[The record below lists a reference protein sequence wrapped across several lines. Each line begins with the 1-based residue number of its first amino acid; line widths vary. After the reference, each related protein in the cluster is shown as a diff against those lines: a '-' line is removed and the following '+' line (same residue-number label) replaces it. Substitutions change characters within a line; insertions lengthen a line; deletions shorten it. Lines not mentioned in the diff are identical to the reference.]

1 MASSE
6 SLIRAARERSNR
18 GIAERSA
25 NIVAESLDT
34 DFVVIV
40 GDGTL
45 IPDRDAYL
53 DAYRAQVSDP
63 SRLRYV
69 RIPDII
75 EVSNSHPLASEQGR
89 WTATLP
95 DGTVSYSGTYSAIWR
110 RSASGWKLRSEFFVT
125 LMQG

>member
-1 MASSE
+1 LPTSE
-6 SLIRAARERSNR
+6 SLIRTARERSNR

-45 IPDRDAYL
+45 IPTRDAYL
-53 DAYRAQVSDP
+53 DAYRSQFADP

-69 RIPDII
+69 RTPDII
-75 EVSNSHPLASEQGR
+75 EVSSSHPLASEQGH

-95 DGTVSYSGTYSAIWR
+95 DGTISYSGTYSAIWR
-110 RSASGWKLRSEFFVT
+110 RTPLGWKLRSELFVT
-125 LMQG
+125 LTQA